1 MKKRRQ
7 AKTTPTITPTI
18 TSKGNPEEVPGVEVE
33 AEGGEDGVEGGGDD
47 GKGVTIKYN
56 NKITFYY

>member
-18 TSKGNPEEVPGVEVE
+18 ASKGNPEED
-33 AEGGEDGVEGGGDD
+33 AGGEVVVEEGGDD
-47 GKGVTIKYN
+47 GKGVAIKFN
-56 NKITFYY
+56 NKIAI